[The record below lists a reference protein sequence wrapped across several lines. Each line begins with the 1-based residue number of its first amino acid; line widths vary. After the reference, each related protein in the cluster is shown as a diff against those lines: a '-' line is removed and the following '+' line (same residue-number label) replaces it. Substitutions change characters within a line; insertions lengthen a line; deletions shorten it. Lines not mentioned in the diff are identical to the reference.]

1 LCVGDGVEISET
13 SIVARDTVTA
23 SRFLGS
29 GIELEKT
36 CDVDPG
42 LYGDT
47 LSTLITSVDEK
58 GRLSSIKRVPI
69 KCTLQSVTDFG
80 SSSGCTIELT
90 NRKSLVTKGT
100 VGVGT
105 NPRNLLSIG
114 DSIDFD
120 GTNGMFGGSVKA
132 TSLVGNGSKVS
143 NTVDIPMGIY
153 GNGWSVPQIVVNDQ
167 GRIAGINHL
176 TMQVTLEQVMSFSPY
191 SSSCLMLT
199 NSNSSIQADGDII
212 IKNGKKLTFRNCF
225 NNPVCSF
232 GQDSAESSPQ
242 FNIVGKCRESFLNIT
257 DWDRVSINSN
267 VTTGF
272 TTMDGCIMKSGK
284 GLFIDAQKVSG
295 SSDDLSLTKDD
306 VFKWF
311 SFRNA
316 NPKTIYLPDPD
327 ACQAGV
333 WIGITNIG
341 TSTIRMGNETTIIKS
356 GKSKRFLCVSELSNG
371 GPGVKGDLWV
381 LA

>member
-1 LCVGDGVEISET
+1 
-13 SIVARDTVTA
+13 
-23 SRFLGS
+23 
-29 GIELEKT
+29 
-36 CDVDPG
+36 
-42 LYGDT
+42 
-47 LSTLITSVDEK
+47 
-58 GRLSSIKRVPI
+58 
-69 KCTLQSVTDFG
+69 
-80 SSSGCTIELT
+80 
-90 NRKSLVTKGT
+90 

-105 NPRNLLSIG
+105 SPRHLLSIG
-114 DSIDFD
+114 SSTDFD
-120 GTNGMFGGSVKA
+120 GTNAGFGGTVNALSF
-132 TSLVGNGSKVS
+132 VGNGSQVS
-143 NTVDIPMGIY
+143 NTVDVPMGYY
-153 GNGWSVPQIVVNDQ
+153 GNGRWIPQIVINAQ
-167 GRIAGINHL
+167 GRISEIRQL
-176 TMQVTLEQVMSFSPY
+176 SIQFSFEQSTNFSPY

-199 NSNSSIQADGDII
+199 NKHASIQADGDII
-212 IKNGKKLTFRNCF
+212 IKNGKNLTFKDCF

-242 FNIVGKCRESFLNIT
+242 FNIIGKCRESFLNIT

-272 TTMDGCIMKSGK
+272 TTMDGCIMNSGK
-284 GLFIDAQKVSG
+284 GLFIHAQQVSG

-311 SFRNA
+311 SFRVV

-341 TSTIRMGNETTIIKS
+341 TSTISVGPTIIKPC
-356 GKSKRFLCVSELSNG
+356 KSKRFLCVSELSNG